1 MYVDCVY
8 IICMWTVC
16 VCVIRSNIEGL
27 QDKVSV
33 VKTQMQHN
41 LDSAMRRGD
50 ELDHLQ
56 TKAGKRAG
64 LMTTLMTTPL
74 LARLISTP
82 CC

>member
-1 MYVDCVY
+1 MCVY
-8 IICMWTVC
+8 
-16 VCVIRSNIEGL
+16 RSNIEGL

-56 TKAGKRAG
+56 TQAGKWAG
-64 LMTTLMTTPL
+64 LMATPLFATPL
-74 LARLISTP
+74 LDMTDIRCLLLITSNVFLNK
-82 CC
+82 

>member
-1 MYVDCVY
+1 MCVY
-8 IICMWTVC
+8 
-16 VCVIRSNIEGL
+16 RSNIEGL

-56 TKAGKRAG
+56 TQAGKWAG
-64 LMTTLMTTPL
+64 LMATPL
-74 LARLISTP
+74 LGMTDIRCLLLITSNVFLNK
-82 CC
+82 